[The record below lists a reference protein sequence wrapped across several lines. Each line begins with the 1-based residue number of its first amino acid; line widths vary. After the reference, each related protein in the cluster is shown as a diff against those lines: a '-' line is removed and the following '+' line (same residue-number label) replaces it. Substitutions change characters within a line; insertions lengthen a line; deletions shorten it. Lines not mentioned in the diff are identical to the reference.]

1 MLLEAGFNV
10 LATLSMKKHLETA
23 AQILLVVVFGFV
35 IIGNTL
41 VELNIFSLLPVWS
54 MVVSTITIIIIWKLR
69 AAQDLLY
76 ELAGLLPGN
85 SGGIF
90 IILFTILFWIGVVIT
105 AVSILIIVPWC
116 DHSYEDCYDFY
127 I

>member
-90 IILFTILFWIGVVIT
+90 IILFTILFFI
-105 AVSILIIVPWC
+105 
-116 DHSYEDCYDFY
+116 
-127 I
+127 